1 MATVAEGI
9 ETFEQLKLV
18 RATRLHRGAGLLLQ
32 PPVAASDVERVLN
45 DSFAHARNAA

>member
-18 RATRLHRGAGLLLQ
+18 CATGCSEAQGLYFSA
-32 PPVAASDVERVLN
+32 PVAAHEAERVLN
-45 DSFAHARNAA
+45 GSFAHARNAA